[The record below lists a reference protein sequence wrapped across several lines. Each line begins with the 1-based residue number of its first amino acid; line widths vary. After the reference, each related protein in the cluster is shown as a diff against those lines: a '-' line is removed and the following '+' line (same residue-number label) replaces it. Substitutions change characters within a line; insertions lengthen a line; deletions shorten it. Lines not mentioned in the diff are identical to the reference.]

1 MERIIELASELAHA
15 RTMFELNITEEEM
28 YKESGDVLFY
38 KEDVQDVFNEW
49 YDYYLTGIEKVLLE
63 RPEKEKYLMNVVAVY
78 PEAFQWTKP
87 TSGWDE
93 IGFDYQ
99 IVEP

>member
-1 MERIIELASELAHA
+1 MERIIELASELAHVK
-15 RTMFELNITEEEM
+15 TMCELNITEEEM

-49 YDYYLTGIEKVLLE
+49 YDYYLTGIEKFLVDK
-63 RPEKEKYLMNVVAVY
+63 PEKKNYLMNVVAVY
-78 PEAFQWTKP
+78 PEAFQWAKP
-87 TSGWDE
+87 SGGWDE

-99 IVEP
+99 IVEQ